1 MQNELFSPEGKSLVN
16 NKTVTYCT
24 VKFTVGWLPGSI
36 GFTEQAKAV
45 LASGLGTDSKVIRG
59 SYAILG
65 ASRDS
70 LIQEGAALRRL
81 LTLIRDSYTIPE
93 YTLAREDQG

>member
-1 MQNELFSPEGKSLVN
+1 MQNELFNAEGKSLVN

-45 LASGLGTDSKVIRG
+45 LASGLGTDS
-59 SYAILG
+59 
-65 ASRDS
+65 
-70 LIQEGAALRRL
+70 
-81 LTLIRDSYTIPE
+81 
-93 YTLAREDQG
+93 